1 MTNTRPMQNGDEPVV
16 TAAAATS
23 HPGANDL
30 GPSNRKSG
38 GPRIPAPPPSAPIPL
53 IAVGTSAPTNADAE
67 DFSRRIGNWGT
78 AARDIGDRWEVVG
91 PDLLR
96 RRLPWTVSTGG
107 GRSMR
112 VVSILCLDSG
122 QSGQI
127 LQRAGVSAP
136 DLLLIGQIPTSSG
149 PKLALRATDLKVSLD
164 TADRAQ
170 TSQMRLQ
177 ACFGRIASGFPA
189 VESALLAEALAS
201 GEGRGMAVEAI
212 RLALAGDWES
222 VAITEGL
229 FVAPDS
235 GFNRWFLE
243 EVEQRRRSGRP
254 PPRLPYRSRRRD
266 EPSGAPD
273 AGATLGFQAHL
284 EPITARDFLG
294 SLAGWPEAAVV
305 AKCDRIDLAMVDI
318 AVAERCWRVGNGLRG
333 ALLAI
338 SRRLFLPP
346 TEHLDAS
353 GNPRDVV
360 SVLRQVSSRHSGTSE
375 ALIEAVSTALEAR
388 RARWD
393 AEATLLAFPVPYAT
407 WAQRFEEARRDG
419 YAGEGASLVDEVAEM
434 LATEGTDQPPAS
446 EQEDAARR
454 LMARSTRTAHR
465 EAHQRHRE
473 RVLAE
478 ARILIEAGVDETG
491 MIAQLE
497 TRRDE
502 WSSHVMDDA
511 GVFARPSTS

>member
-1 MTNTRPMQNGDEPVV
+1 MQNGHEPVSP
-16 TAAAATS
+16 AAAAGS
-23 HPGANDL
+23 LPGVNDQ
-30 GPSNRKSG
+30 GPSSRKPG
-38 GPRIPAPPPSAPIPL
+38 GPRIPTPPPSAPIPL
-53 IAVGTSAPTNADAE
+53 IAVGTSSPTNADAE

-96 RRLPWTVSTGG
+96 RRLPWSVPTGG
-107 GRSMR
+107 GRSMQ

-136 DLLLIGQIPTSSG
+136 DLLLIGQIATSSG

-170 TSQMRLQ
+170 TSQVRLQ

-189 VESALLAEALAS
+189 VENALLAEATAS
-201 GEGRGMAVEAI
+201 GEGSGMAVEAI
-212 RLALAGDWES
+212 RLALAADWDT

-254 PPRLPYRSRRRD
+254 PPRLLYRSRRRD
-266 EPSGAPD
+266 EPSGALD
-273 AGATLGFQAHL
+273 AGASLGFQAHL
-284 EPITARDFLG
+284 EPIAARDFLG
-294 SLAGWPEAAVV
+294 GLAGWPEAAIV
-305 AKCDRIDLAMVDI
+305 AKCDGIDLDAVDI

-360 SVLRQVSSRHSGTSE
+360 SVLRQVAARHSGTSE
-375 ALIEAVSTALEAR
+375 ALIEAISTALEAR

-407 WAQRFEEARRDG
+407 WAQRFEEVRRDG
-419 YAGEGASLVDEVAEM
+419 TGGDGASLVDEVAEL
-434 LATEGTDQPPAS
+434 LASDGSDQLSAS
-446 EQEDAARR
+446 GEEDAARR
-454 LMARSTRTAHR
+454 LIARSTRTAHR

-478 ARILIEAGVDETG
+478 ARLLIESGVDETG

-497 TRRDE
+497 ARRDD

-511 GVFARPSTS
+511 GVLARPSTP

>member
-1 MTNTRPMQNGDEPVV
+1 MQNGDEPVSP
-16 TAAAATS
+16 AAAASS
-23 HPGANDL
+23 HLGASDI
-30 GPSNRKSG
+30 GPSNRKPG
-38 GPRIPAPPPSAPIPL
+38 VPRIPTPPPSAPTPL

-96 RRLPWTVSTGG
+96 RRLPWTVPTGG
-107 GRSMR
+107 GRSMQ

-136 DLLLIGQIPTSSG
+136 DLLLIGQIATSSG

-170 TSQMRLQ
+170 TSKVRLQ

-189 VESALLAEALAS
+189 VESALLAEVTTS
-201 GEGRGMAVEAI
+201 GEGHDMAVEAI

-222 VAITEGL
+222 VSITEGL

-235 GFNRWFLE
+235 GFNRWFLQE
-243 EVEQRRRSGRP
+243 IEQRRRSGRP

-273 AGATLGFQAHL
+273 AGAALGFQAHL
-284 EPITARDFLG
+284 EPITARDFLSG
-294 SLAGWPEAAVV
+294 LAGWPEAAVV
-305 AKCDRIDLAMVDI
+305 AKCDGIDLDSVDI

-338 SRRLFLPP
+338 SRRLFLPS

-360 SVLRQVSSRHSGTSE
+360 SVLRRVASRHPGTSD

-388 RARWD
+388 RGRWD
-393 AEATLLAFPVPYAT
+393 AEAALLAFPVPYAT
-407 WAQRFEEARRDG
+407 WAQRSEEARRDG
-419 YAGEGASLVDEVAEM
+419 TVSDGASLADEVAEM
-434 LATEGTDQPPAS
+434 LATDGSDQSTAS
-446 EQEDAARR
+446 GEEDAARR
-454 LMARSTRTAHR
+454 LIARLTRTAHR

-473 RVLAE
+473 RVLSE
-478 ARILIEAGVDETG
+478 AHLLIESGVDETG
-491 MIAQLE
+491 MIAELE
-497 TRRDE
+497 TRREE
-502 WSSHVMDDA
+502 WASYAMDDA
-511 GVFARPSTS
+511 GVLARPPAS

>member
-1 MTNTRPMQNGDEPVV
+1 MQSGSKPVSPAAGTNRFLGM
-16 TAAAATS
+16 
-23 HPGANDL
+23 NDQ
-30 GPSNRKSG
+30 GPSKRKPG
-38 GPRIPAPPPSAPIPL
+38 GSRIPTPPPSAPDPL
-53 IAVGTSAPTNADAE
+53 MAVGTSAPTNVDAE

-78 AARDIGDRWEVVG
+78 AARDIGDRWEVIG

-107 GRSMR
+107 GRSMQ
-112 VVSILCLDSG
+112 VVSVLSLDSG

-149 PKLALRATDLKVSLD
+149 AKLALRATDLKVSLD

-170 TSQMRLQ
+170 TSQERLR

-189 VESALLAEALAS
+189 VASALLAEATAS
-201 GEGRGMAVEAI
+201 GEGRGMASEAI

-222 VAITEGL
+222 VAITGGL

-235 GFNRWFLE
+235 GFNRWFLD

-254 PPRLPYRSRRRD
+254 PPRLSYRSHRRD

-273 AGATLGFQAHL
+273 ASASLGFQAHL

-294 SLAGWPEAAVV
+294 GLAGWPEASVV
-305 AKCDRIDLAMVDI
+305 AKCDGIDLDAVDI

-346 TEHLDAS
+346 SEHLDAS
-353 GNPRDVV
+353 GHPRDVV
-360 SVLRQVSSRHSGTSE
+360 SLLRQVAARHRGTSE
-375 ALIEAVSTALEAR
+375 ALIEAISTAVEAR
-388 RARWD
+388 RARWE
-393 AEATLLAFPVPYAT
+393 AEAMFLAFPVPYAT

-419 YAGEGASLVDEVAEM
+419 YPSEGASLVDEVAEM
-434 LATEGTDQPPAS
+434 LATEDTDQLPRS
-446 EQEDAARR
+446 EEEDAARR
-454 LMARSTRTAHR
+454 SIARSTRTAHR

-473 RVLAE
+473 RVLAQ
-478 ARILIEAGVDETG
+478 ARLLIETGVDETG

-497 TRRDE
+497 TLRDE
-502 WSSHVMDDA
+502 WSSNVMDDA
-511 GVFARPSTS
+511 GVLAHSPTT